1 MNATTK
7 RLNIKYI
14 RNPSISLLLSIGL
27 LSASFGIPCDVCN
40 YKNMS
45 LNILII
51 YKIKI
56 ENEFYR

>member
-1 MNATTK
+1 MNATTR

-14 RNPSISLLLSIGL
+14 RNPSISLLLSICL

-40 YKNMS
+40 YENMS